1 MKTLEDVLEEIR
13 PTPDPDFVADMEWR
27 MKRGF
32 PQERKR
38 RLPHL
43 RPRPVAAVAVAV
55 SAGLAGLIA
64 VAVLDSDGGEPA
76 APMAVERFS
85 DDSAGGAAE
94 SARMAASPQPI
105 PRSHGGQD
113 IAPRTEVRRIE
124 RSAQLTL
131 ASNPDDFDRIADAV
145 VRTADRRDG
154 FVLQSSFTQGEE
166 GFSNGFFELRVP
178 SAELQPTLNE
188 LSRLA
193 TVRTRSESGTD
204 VTGSYVSIRDRLR
217 TARALRTSLLR
228 RLELAE
234 TDVAARALT
243 RRLEIVGNRI
253 ATRRDQLRGVRER
266 TAYATVFV
274 ELVDEDA
281 GAVTGET
288 GEAIDDAV
296 GSLEDILN
304 FLIRAAAILLPLALA
319 GLAGW
324 LLASRARRRA
334 RERSLA

>member
-1 MKTLEDVLEEIR
+1 MKALEDVLEEIR

-38 RLPHL
+38 RVPHL
-43 RPRPVAAVAVAV
+43 GPRPVAAFAV
-55 SAGLAGLIA
+55 SAGLAVLIA
-64 VAVLDSDGGEPA
+64 VAVLDSGDGEPA
-76 APMAVERFS
+76 APTAVESFS
-85 DDSAGGAAE
+85 GARAGGPTEPAA
-94 SARMAASPQPI
+94 AVPKAQPQP
-105 PRSHGGQD
+105 RLGGHG
-113 IAPRTEVRRIE
+113 IAPRREIRRIE

-131 ASNPDDFDRIADAV
+131 AAGPEDFDRIADAV

-228 RLELAE
+228 RLGLAE
-234 TDVAARALT
+234 TDAAARALT

-253 ATRRDQLRGVRER
+253 AALRDRLRGVRER

-274 ELVDEDA
+274 ELVDQDA

-319 GLAGW
+319 GLAAW
-324 LLASRARRRA
+324 LLTSRARRRA